1 MAFVFLAGGDTE
13 AKVNQY
19 MAVNRF
25 TWPNGLD
32 QGDRIARAY
41 GVRGYPTTIFI
52 DKQGKEKSRR
62 VGAMDQAG
70 YAAAIKQIL

>member
-1 MAFVFLAGGDTE
+1 VFIAGGDT
-13 AKVNQY
+13 AT
-19 MAVNRF
+19 AVRSYIQQNRF

-32 QGDRIARAY
+32 QNGQIAKTY

-52 DKQGKEKSRR
+52 DKQGKEKSRQ

-70 YAAAIKQIL
+70 YARAIKQIL